1 MDTLIEITTVSYTHL
16 FDFEKTESP
25 DCYTPN
31 DSPYP
36 LCKGNG
42 SEKCEVCCWY
52 ENMKDDGGYSYYD
65 KQQLN
70 DY

>member
-1 MDTLIEITTVSYTHL
+1 MEKT
-16 FDFEKTESP
+16 FDFEKNEIL

-31 DSPYP
+31 DNPYP

-52 ENMKDDGGYSYYD
+52 ENMKDDGGYNYYD
-65 KQQLN
+65 K
-70 DY
+70 